1 MSCSQTAT
9 LLVDVNHLG
18 FQEGMVSNWEP
29 AHSLVENAI
38 SEAKIGAA
46 RCLQALAVANLPLCL
61 QRWGGPGM
69 HLASSPLVFTQC
81 FVL

>member
-1 MSCSQTAT
+1 M
-9 LLVDVNHLG
+9 DVNHLG
-18 FQEGMVSNWEP
+18 SQEGVVSNWEP
-29 AHSLVENAI
+29 AHSLVENAV

-46 RCLQALAVANLPLCL
+46 RCLQALAVASLPLCL

-69 HLASSPLVFTQC
+69 HLASSPLVVTQC